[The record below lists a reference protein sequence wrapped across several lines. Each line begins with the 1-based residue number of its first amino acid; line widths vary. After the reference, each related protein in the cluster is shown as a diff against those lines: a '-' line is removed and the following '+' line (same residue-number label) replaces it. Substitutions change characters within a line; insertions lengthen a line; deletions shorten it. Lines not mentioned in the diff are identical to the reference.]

1 MRFKKGSQVEIFKSE
16 VPSGAWWCA
25 VIISGNGH
33 NYTVEYAR
41 YSGKTNETAQERVS
55 RKEIR
60 PCPPPVQRV
69 TSWMAGDLVEVLDDF
84 SWKIATVL
92 KVLGGECYSVR
103 LLGSSREFQTHK
115 SNIRVR
121 QSWQDDKWVVIGKV
135 KFAPSFITS
144 FVLLLFFS
152 MFLYLSFLWWG
163 NSFENTLMG
172 SSTVFHLSF
181 LIVSIFCLTE
191 LSSSSLSFIV
201 ISWPWNF

>member
-33 NYTVEYAR
+33 NYTAEYAR
-41 YSGKTNETAQERVS
+41 YSGRTNETAQERVS

-135 KFAPSFITS
+135 NFAPSFITS
-144 FVLLLFFS
+144 FVLLLFFQC
-152 MFLYLSFLWWG
+152 FCICHFFVGEILLK
-163 NSFENTLMG
+163 
-172 SSTVFHLSF
+172 
-181 LIVSIFCLTE
+181 IF
-191 LSSSSLSFIV
+191 
-201 ISWPWNF
+201 